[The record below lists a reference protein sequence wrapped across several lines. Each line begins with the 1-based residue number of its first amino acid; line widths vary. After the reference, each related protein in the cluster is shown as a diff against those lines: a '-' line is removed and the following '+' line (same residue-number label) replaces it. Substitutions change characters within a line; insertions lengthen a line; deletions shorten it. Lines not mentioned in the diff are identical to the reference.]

1 VWHDVEKT
9 YVLVI
14 PSVNACHAI
23 MLLQELA
30 AAEAALSAA
39 RQEGQ
44 DALVAAQEQYEA
56 ELLLHQQKLR
66 DAKGAV
72 RQREQDLQ
80 QRVTELEVGALPW
93 TSPLSL
99 YSVSPRSNCCS
110 GCLRGSWMRAAM
122 GV

>member
-1 VWHDVEKT
+1 VWHGVEKT
-9 YVLVI
+9 YVLVK

-39 RQEGQ
+39 RRKGQ

-99 YSVSPRSNCCS
+99 SSVSQPSICCS
-110 GCLRGSWMRAAM
+110 GCLCGS
-122 GV
+122 